1 LQLLDHDHAGRGDA
15 VKIKSV
21 GCQIKAAGAADGLKA
36 GEFQA
41 IVSVFGNRDSYGD
54 IMVPG
59 AFIQTLAAW
68 ASSGDPIPVIWSHDW
83 LDPMSHMGE
92 VLDAKE
98 VPAAAF
104 SADSPPG
111 LWVHGSLDITDNTKA
126 AQVSKLLNGRRV
138 KQFSFAFD
146 ETDSGPGTYNG
157 QDGWL
162 IRGVNL
168 FEVGPTLLGANQET
182 QLVGAKSGGP
192 IDLAT
197 RSKAGSRHSTAD
209 LERLNAIHGALV
221 ELGVS
226 CGEKSA
232 PTPPAGQDV
241 PSGQTKTNDRQD
253 GAAGDVDRA
262 TGDVDDVAAL
272 LAVVEVEEIMSAAL

>member
-1 LQLLDHDHAGRGDA
+1 

-21 GCQIKAAGAADGLKA
+21 GCQIKAAGQADGLKP

-41 IVSVFGNRDSYGD
+41 IVSVFGNKDAYGD

-59 AFIQTLAAW
+59 AFVATLADWMA
-68 ASSGDPIPVIWSHDW
+68 SGDPIPVIWSHDW
-83 LDPMSHMGE
+83 LDPMSHMGT

-98 VPAAAF
+98 VPAAAYG
-104 SADSPPG
+104 ADSPPG
-111 LWVHGSLDITDNTKA
+111 LWVHGALDITDNAKA

-192 IDLAT
+192 VDLAD
-197 RSKAGSRHSTAD
+197 AD
-209 LERLNAIHGALV
+209 RLNAIHSALV

-226 CGEKSA
+226 CGEKSPA
-232 PTPPAGQDV
+232 APPAGRDV
-241 PSGQTKTNDRQD
+241 PSGQTKTDDRQN